1 MYNSAG
7 SLSHALMTPPSVPSS
22 RTLLLL
28 VFLAALA
35 WFGNLEYRKLVGP
48 DEGRYAEIPREMVVS
63 GDWLTPRLNGLK
75 YFEKP
80 PLQYWTTAAAFT
92 LFGEYHWATRL
103 WTALTGFLGILA
115 VYFTGRRLFGP
126 EAGLYGALVL
136 ASSLL
141 YVLIGHI
148 NTLDM
153 GVTFFMTLGLA
164 GFLLAQ
170 HGAASGRERRNWMWL
185 TWAALAL
192 SVLSKG
198 LMGVVLPG
206 AVLVIYSLVE
216 RDFSVWRR
224 LHIGS
229 GIALFLAIAAPW
241 FVAVSIVNPEFF
253 RFFFIHEHFERFL
266 TKAHGR
272 YHPWWYFVPVFLAG
286 ILPWLT
292 LAFDT
297 LVRAW
302 KQESGSTGKFR
313 PQRFLFVWAVFIY
326 FFFSISSSKLPS
338 YILPVFPALALLMG
352 YRLTQIDRRTF
363 LRQTAPVAILAAA
376 ALALAPKIVSFASE
390 AVPAELYSKYA
401 EWGLAAAALW
411 LAATAVALYFG
422 WRDRIPAALV
432 AFAAGGL
439 IAGQLIL
446 TGHESLSPEKSSYQ
460 VAQKVIPHLKPGAPF
475 YSVGMYEQT
484 LPFYIK
490 RTVILVAH
498 ESEMAFGLTEEP
510 GKGLPD
516 PAAFAKTWRE
526 QPYALAVMPLA
537 TYRQFQRDGLPMEM
551 IASNLDYAVV
561 KKP

>member
-1 MYNSAG
+1 M
-7 SLSHALMTPPSVPSS
+7 
-22 RTLLLL
+22 
-28 VFLAALA
+28 AA
-35 WFGNLEYRKLVGP
+35 
-48 DEGRYAEIPREMVVS
+48 S

-80 PLQYWTTAAAFT
+80 ALQYWATAAAFT
-92 LFGEYHWATRL
+92 LFGEREWTARL
-103 WTALTGFLGILA
+103 WSALTGFLGILT
-115 VYFTGRRLFGP
+115 VYFTGRRVFSP
-126 EAGLYGALVL
+126 QAGFYGALVL

-170 HGAASGRERRNWMWL
+170 RSAAGERERRNWMWL

-206 AVLVIYSLVE
+206 AALMIYSLAE
-216 RDFSVWRR
+216 RDFSVWKR
-224 LHIGS
+224 LHVMS
-229 GIALFLAIAAPW
+229 GLAIFLAIAAPW
-241 FVAVSIVNPEFF
+241 FIAVTVVNPEFF

-266 TKAHGR
+266 TKVHGR
-272 YHPWWYFVPVFLAG
+272 YQPWWYFVPIFLAG
-286 ILPWLT
+286 ILPWPL

-297 LVRAW
+297 LARAW
-302 KQESGSTGKFR
+302 KQESGNPEKFR
-313 PQRFLFVWAVFIY
+313 PQRFLLIWSVFIY
-326 FFFSISSSKLPS
+326 FFFSISDSKLPS

-352 YRLTQIDRRTF
+352 YRLTQIDRKTF
-363 LRQTAPVAILAAA
+363 LWQAAPLAVLAAV
-376 ALALAPKIVSFASE
+376 ALVLAPKIVSFASE
-390 AVPAELYSKYA
+390 AVPVELYSKYA
-401 EWGLAAAALW
+401 IWALAAAALW
-411 LAATAVALYFG
+411 LGATAAALYFG

-446 TGHESLSPEKSSYQ
+446 TGHESLSPEKSSYA
-460 VAQKVIPHLKPGAPF
+460 VAQKMIPYLRPDAPV

-490 RTVILVAH
+490 RTVILAAH
-498 ESEMAFGLTEEP
+498 ENELAFGLAQEP
-510 GKGLPD
+510 GKWLPD
-516 PAAFAKTWRE
+516 PAAFTKAWRE
-526 QPYALAVMPLA
+526 RPYALAIMPLA

-551 IASNLDYAVV
+551 IASNRDYAVV
-561 KKP
+561 RKP

>member
-1 MYNSAG
+1 
-7 SLSHALMTPPSVPSS
+7 MTPPSIPSS
-22 RTLLLL
+22 RALLLL
-28 VFLAALA
+28 ALITALA
-35 WFGNLEYRKLVGP
+35 WFSILDYRKLVGP
-48 DEGRYAEIPREMVVS
+48 DEGRYAEIPREMVAS

-80 PLQYWTTAAAFT
+80 PLQYWATAAAFT
-92 LFGEYHWATRL
+92 LFGEQQWSARL
-103 WTALTGFLGILA
+103 WSALTGFFGILA

-126 EAGLYGALVL
+126 EAGFYAALVL

-141 YVLIGHI
+141 YALIGHI
-148 NTLDM
+148 NTLDT

-170 HGAASGRERRNWMWL
+170 SGKAGERERRNWMWL
-185 TWAALAL
+185 TWAGLAL

-206 AVLVIYSLVE
+206 AVLVIYSVVE
-216 RDFSVWRR
+216 RDFSIWRR
-224 LHIGS
+224 LHMAS
-229 GIALFLAIAAPW
+229 GLAIFLAIAAPW
-241 FVAVSIVNPEFF
+241 FIAVSIVNPEFF

-272 YHPWWYFVPVFLAG
+272 YQPWWYFVPIFLAG
-286 ILPWLT
+286 ILPWVVLV
-292 LAFDT
+292 FDT
-297 LVRAW
+297 LGRAW
-302 KQESGSTGKFR
+302 KQESGYTGRFR
-313 PQRFLFVWAVFIY
+313 PQRFLFIWAVFIY

-352 YRLTQIDRRTF
+352 HRLTQIDGRTF
-363 LRQTAPVAILAAA
+363 LWQAGPIAVLAVA
-376 ALALAPKIVSFASE
+376 ALALAPQMVRFASE
-390 AVPAELYSKYA
+390 GVPAELYSKYA
-401 EWGLAAAALW
+401 AWGLGAAAVW
-411 LAATAVALYFG
+411 LVATAAALYFG
-422 WRDRIPAALV
+422 WRNRIPAGLV

-446 TGHESLSPEKSSYQ
+446 TGHDSLSPEKSSYQ
-460 VAQKVIPHLKPGAPF
+460 VAQKVIPHLKPDAPF
-475 YSVGMYEQT
+475 YSVGMYDQT

-498 ESEMAFGLTEEP
+498 ENEMAFGLIQEP
-510 GKGLPD
+510 GRWLPD
-516 PAAFAKTWRE
+516 LAAFAAAWRE
-526 QPYALAVMPLA
+526 RPYALAVMPLA

-551 IASNLDYAVV
+551 IAANLDYAVV